1 MPRPCVCTTVKKL
14 SRFLGRV
21 YDASLA
27 SSPMNVTQL
36 AVLRCIER
44 RKGQPLTHVAQE
56 LEMDRTSLYRALT
69 PMQRQGWVTLTAGAN
84 ARSRA
89 AQLTREG
96 HRALQKAGDHWEEIQ
111 VRIVREFGRRR
122 WSVFVAEMQ
131 RLASAAALA
140 KEGLP
145 IEVVR

>member
-1 MPRPCVCTTVKKL
+1 
-14 SRFLGRV
+14 
-21 YDASLA
+21 
-27 SSPMNVTQL
+27 MNVTQL

-96 HRALQKAGDHWEEIQ
+96 HRALQKAGDRWEEIQ

-122 WSVFVAEMQ
+122 WSVFVVEMQ

-145 IEVVR
+145 IKVSR